1 MSLLRLLLCL
11 CLFNTLSAEGPSV
24 VLRSRICGMF
34 GIFFDVM
41 AMVQSYDK
49 GLFSSV
55 EVDFAETGTYYDPS
69 YGPNWWS
76 YYCEPIRVGKRQ
88 APIVEVWGMTIPEI
102 SCWHIDLNVSRE
114 EAHDLV
120 EKYIHFKPHILA
132 KVDQF
137 CQTHFQDSTVIA
149 IHYRGTD
156 KVCEAPRAQYEY
168 VVELLQK
175 ELSELSH
182 DNFKIFVA
190 TDEEAFLT
198 YMLEQFPGRVCYQ
211 EGATRSTNGQPV
223 HSTIVNEIY
232 LNVDTPYKRG
242 EEAVIDCL
250 LLARAHTLLRTS
262 SNLSKFSTFY
272 NLNLK
277 DIQVTKRYFY

>member
-1 MSLLRLLLCL
+1 MSILRFLLCL
-11 CLFNTLSAEGPSV
+11 FIFNTLSADGPSV
-24 VLRSRICGMF
+24 VLRARECGMF
-34 GIFFDVM
+34 GIFFDVL
-41 AMVQSYDK
+41 AMVQSYEK

-55 EVDFAETGTYYDPS
+55 EVDFAETGTYYDPP

-76 YYCEPIRVGKRQ
+76 YYCEPIKVGRLQ
-88 APIVEVWGMTIPEI
+88 WPLYEVWGMTIPEI

-114 EAHDLV
+114 EAHSLV
-120 EKYIHFKPHILA
+120 EKYIHFKPHIIA

-137 CQTHFQDSTVIA
+137 CQTHFQDSFVIG
-149 IHYRGTD
+149 IHYRGND
-156 KVCEAPRAQYEY
+156 KICEAPRAEY
-168 VVELLQK
+168 DYVAELLQQ
-175 ELSELSH
+175 ELALLPD

-198 YMLEQFPGRVCYQ
+198 YMLDHFPGKVCYQ
-211 EGATRSTNGQPV
+211 EDAMRSTNGQPV
-223 HSTIVNEIY
+223 HSTIINDIYYHVN
-232 LNVDTPYKRG
+232 DAYKRG

-277 DIQVTKRYFY
+277 EIQVTRRYFY